1 MTEFDWQTTWS
12 DMLLRLEKEGW
23 QDWAETIQ
31 QQLHRRFEE
40 NPHGDMP
47 RWQAALKQLPDRQD
61 AVAYNDR
68 GEVTVDGLV
77 PLSGPEAAEM
87 EKGLRGLMPWRK
99 GPFRFFGTLID
110 TEWRSDWK
118 WDRIAPALSSL
129 EGRRVLDVGCGS
141 GYHLWRM
148 FGAGAAEVIG
158 IDPGLL
164 FLCQFLAVKRYQPS
178 APVDLLPLRIEDL
191 ARPLEYFDT
200 TFSMGVLYHRRSPID
215 HVLELKDTLRPGG
228 ELVLETLVVEGPE
241 GYTLMPEDRYGRM
254 RNVWFLPSCPTL
266 LRWMARAGLEEARVV
281 DVTVTSSE
289 EQRATDWMRF
299 QSLEHFL
306 DPKDPTRTIEGYP
319 GPRRATVIAR
329 KPE

>member
-1 MTEFDWQTTWS
+1 MVEFNWQTTWS

-23 QDWAETIQ
+23 QDWADAIRT
-31 QQLHRRFEE
+31 QLYRRFVE
-40 NPHGDMP
+40 NPHGDLP
-47 RWQAALKQLPDRQD
+47 RWQDALDHLPDRQD
-61 AVAYNDR
+61 AMVYGDR
-68 GEVTVDGLV
+68 SEVTVDSLV
-77 PLSGPEAAEM
+77 PLSSPEAEKM

-99 GPFRFFGTLID
+99 GPFRFFGTHID

-118 WDRIAPALSSL
+118 WDRVAPALSDLS
-129 EGRRVLDVGCGS
+129 GRRVLDVGCGS

-164 FLCQFLAVKRYQPS
+164 FLCQFLAVKRYQPT

-191 ARPLEYFDT
+191 PRPLEYFDT

-215 HVLELKDTLRPGG
+215 HLLELKDTLRPGG

-266 LRWMARAGLEEARVV
+266 LRWMARAGLEGAEVV
-281 DVTVTSSE
+281 DVTVTTTM
-289 EQRATDWMRF
+289 EQRSTDWMRF

-306 DPKDPTRTIEGYP
+306 DPNDPTLTIEGYP

-329 KPE
+329 KPG